1 MSTLQN
7 ADVNRHNVHICST
20 ENPYATIQHQLELP
34 KLNVL
39 CTTPWDV
46 YRLAFFLKNS
56 QYSFLS
62 GTGFP
67 LSQIKICIAMCSKK
81 MELWLFFIVKSAV
94 T

>member
-1 MSTLQN
+1 MSTVQN

-20 ENPYATIQHQLELP
+20 ENPYDTIQHQLELP

-39 CTTPWDV
+39 CSTPWDV
-46 YRLAFFLKNS
+46 HSPAFFLKNS
-56 QYSFLS
+56 QYSLS

-67 LSQIKICIAMCSKK
+67 LSQIKTCIAMCSKK